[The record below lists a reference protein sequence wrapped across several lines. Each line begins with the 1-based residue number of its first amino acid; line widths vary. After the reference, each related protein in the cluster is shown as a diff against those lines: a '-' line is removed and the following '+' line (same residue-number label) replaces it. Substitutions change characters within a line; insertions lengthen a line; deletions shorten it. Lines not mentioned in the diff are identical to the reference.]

1 MIALVLAG
9 IVLAGTALVM
19 SQNRQRPQPK
29 RVRVKAKDRKDP
41 PGR

>member
-19 SQNRQRPQPK
+19 SQNRRRPK